1 MNPYRN
7 LVSNTA
13 LFGISTFGA
22 RFLTF
27 LLTPFYT
34 RVLSSTEYGITDLL
48 LQTGNL
54 ILPIAAVGITNAVIR
69 YGLEET
75 CDKNGVFTT
84 GLLVT
89 LAGFCLLMLVS
100 PLLGQLE
107 FLSGYLWLVLLYV
120 LAANV
125 HSVCNQF
132 ARTLGYVRLFALD
145 GRNTVEMLMANMD
158 YARVSGCVITQEYID
173 GNQDAYLL
181 ACREK
186 YPERMKICCLYEEKP
201 IEDEWLSK
209 FDGVKICGGRLE
221 NQDLLAHEEIF
232 RQAERLGKF
241 ISIDMADGDAQTDAM
256 ERLIEKYP
264 DLRIAVGH
272 FGMVTVEGWEK
283 QIALAK
289 HKNVYIESGGITWLF
304 NSEFYPYPS
313 AVRAIRTAI
322 DICGID
328 KLMWGSDYPRTMTAI
343 TYDMSKDF
351 IEKTT
356 KLSEEEKRK
365 FLGENAEK
373 FYGFSKLDIPEKIIN
388 MVE

>member
-1 MNPYRN
+1 MIIDAHAHLWNPQAGRVDGKPVIP
-7 LVSNTA
+7 LTGGRSD
-13 LFGISTFGA
+13 FGGEL
-22 RFLTF
+22 RQMM
-27 LLTPFYT
+27 PPY
-34 RVLSSTEYGITDLL
+34 
-48 LQTGNL
+48 
-54 ILPIAAVGITNAVIR
+54 
-69 YGLEET
+69 
-75 CDKNGVFTT
+75 
-84 GLLVT
+84 
-89 LAGFCLLMLVS
+89 M
-100 PLLGQLE
+100 
-107 FLSGYLWLVLLYV
+107 
-120 LAANV
+120 
-125 HSVCNQF
+125 
-132 ARTLGYVRLFALD
+132 LD

-173 GNQDAYLL
+173 GNQDGYLL
-181 ACREK
+181 ECKKK

-201 IEDEWLSK
+201 IEDEWLSR
-209 FDGVKICGGRLE
+209 FDGVKICGGRLG
-221 NQDLLAHEEIF
+221 NKDLPAHEEIF
-232 RQAERLGKF
+232 GQAARMGKF
-241 ISIDMADGDAQTDAM
+241 ISIDMADGDLQTDAM
-256 ERLIEKYP
+256 EELIERYP

-313 AVRAIRTAI
+313 AVKAIRTAI

-351 IEKTT
+351 VEKTDD
-356 KLSEEEKRK
+356 LSEEEKRK

-373 FYGFSKLDIPEKIIN
+373 FYGFGKLDVPKKIIN